1 MGLCKGGP
9 FLRALFVSLGLQGGR
24 EFRQENCHENIDE
37 LKDGWSIQG
46 WELHNGIVITT
57 NLHQDQDQ
65 DLDQDLPLMF
75 GNDVAGVINA
85 GTAG

>member
-1 MGLCKGGP
+1 MVGP
-9 FLRALFVSLGLQGGR
+9 SKAGSYIMVL
-24 EFRQENCHENIDE
+24 
-37 LKDGWSIQG
+37 
-46 WELHNGIVITT
+46 VIITI

-65 DLDQDLPLMF
+65 DQDLPLMF

>member
-1 MGLCKGGP
+1 MVGP
-9 FLRALFVSLGLQGGR
+9 SKAGSYIMVLV
-24 EFRQENCHENIDE
+24 I
-37 LKDGWSIQG
+37 
-46 WELHNGIVITT
+46 ITT

-65 DLDQDLPLMF
+65 DQDLPLMF

>member
-1 MGLCKGGP
+1 MVGP
-9 FLRALFVSLGLQGGR
+9 SKAGSYIMVL
-24 EFRQENCHENIDE
+24 
-37 LKDGWSIQG
+37 
-46 WELHNGIVITT
+46 VIIST

-65 DLDQDLPLMF
+65 DQDLPLMF

>member
-1 MGLCKGGP
+1 MVGP
-9 FLRALFVSLGLQGGR
+9 SKAGSY
-24 EFRQENCHENIDE
+24 I
-37 LKDGWSIQG
+37 
-46 WELHNGIVITT
+46 IVLVIITT

-65 DLDQDLPLMF
+65 DQDLPLMF

>member
-1 MGLCKGGP
+1 MVGP
-9 FLRALFVSLGLQGGR
+9 SKAGSY
-24 EFRQENCHENIDE
+24 I
-37 LKDGWSIQG
+37 
-46 WELHNGIVITT
+46 IVLVIITT

-65 DLDQDLPLMF
+65 DQDQDLPLMF